1 MQTTKLCSQTAPFR
15 ALAGAFIGA
24 AVLAACGGGG
34 GSSGTAPGGG
44 SASTTVSGSVIKG
57 PVDGAQ
63 VCAYAVA
70 GSARGAAV
78 GSCTTTSSTGA
89 YSFSVPAGTG
99 ALWVEATGGTYT
111 DEATSTAVTLPAGS
125 ALVNLIS
132 ANGGAV
138 TSMLTPL
145 TTLAL
150 NAARATVG
158 SSGTLDAAAFAA
170 AATQLL
176 STFNLPSTLDITR
189 TLPGFGSSLNPYG
202 TALTAISQMVANGS
216 TLASILATT
225 SPSTLAAAYATAAAG
240 GSGGGGGGGGG
251 INVGPPTASGTLT
264 VTGVTAAG
272 AATRLTP
279 LAAGFEV
286 SLEDGVTAYQFSQ
299 APPGSASQVLVKV
312 SVTVTGAMTV
322 AYSDVASRTFTFC
335 SSNCGVTITTANGTT
350 HPVTVAFAN
359 TPLGSGISLN
369 GTLVGDAPGAAWTFA
384 DLPGASSG
392 SLTVGGASVRV
403 LAAQDS
409 VFDVGGGNTTRSISV
424 QLSDGSLL
432 ALNKMGNSPFTAS
445 RVVPPSTLNNCNSS
459 CGITVADG
467 VGTRITL
474 VNTAL
479 VTGPVLNGTI
489 DFAHTSGSLSTNDA
503 IGAITPVTSNITSV
517 NAVRTL
523 TFSVL
528 GTAAQGGLSLAT
540 LDVVGGRVTRAQAT
554 VGIGAQVLSCFD
566 NGSVIGIPAC
576 SGITVASDGR
586 TVTFTNAVLRGGAVG
601 AAARNVT
608 FNGTLVAK
616 GP

>member
-1 MQTTKLCSQTAPFR
+1 M
-15 ALAGAFIGA
+15 
-24 AVLAACGGGG
+24 LAACGGGG
-34 GSSGTAPGGG
+34 GSSGTASGGG
-44 SASTTVSGSVIKG
+44 SASTTVSGSVVKG
-57 PVDGAQ
+57 PVNGAQ

-78 GSCTTTSSTGA
+78 GSCTTTNANGA
-89 YSFSVPAGTG
+89 YSFSVPVGTG
-99 ALWVEATGGTYT
+99 ALWVEATDGTYT
-111 DEATSTAVTLPAGS
+111 DEATSTTVTLPLGS
-125 ALVNLIS
+125 PLVSLIS
-132 ANGGAV
+132 ANGATV

-176 STFNLPSTLDITR
+176 STFNLPPELNIATT
-189 TLPGFGSSLNPYG
+189 PPVFGSSLNPYG

-225 SPSTLAAAYATAAAG
+225 SPSTLAAACATAAAG

-251 INVGPPTASGTLT
+251 INVGSPTASGTLT
-264 VTGVTAAG
+264 ATGVTAAG

-279 LAAGFEV
+279 SAAGFEV

-335 SSNCGVTITTANGTT
+335 SSNCGVTITTASGTT

-359 TPLGSGISLN
+359 TPLSDLRGLSLGLSLN

-392 SLTVGGASVRV
+392 SLAVGGASVRV

-409 VFDVGGGNTTRSISV
+409 VFDAGGGNTTRSISV

-445 RVVPPSTLNNCNSS
+445 RVVPPSTFNNCNSS

-489 DFAHTSGSLSTNDA
+489 DFARTSGSLSTNDA
-503 IGAITPVTSNITSV
+503 ISAITPVTSNITSV

-608 FNGTLVAK
+608 FNGTLVVE